1 MTENELRQKVADT
14 INAWIGATKG
24 SAKHLDILE
33 VYNNYRPL
41 ARGYKVQVNDAYC
54 ATTVSAAYIRAGIAE
69 YTGTE
74 CGVEKYIAIAKSK
87 SYWVENDAHTPKI
100 GDACTYDWDDNGV
113 GDCTG
118 AADHI
123 GIVTSVAASYFVV
136 TEGNMSGG
144 KVGTRTMAINGRYIR
159 GFICPD
165 FAAIA
170 KKLGGTSTGTTA
182 GTTTGTTAASSTA
195 KNTAHTVVA
204 GDTLG
209 KIAARYGTT
218 VDALAAI
225 NGIKNVNLIRVGQVI
240 YLTEAAA
247 AVAKL
252 AQLGVINSPDYWDG
266 LAASGTVKYL
276 DLLLTKAAEK
286 ITTKADLRTSTPE
299 NGVGNLV
306 AAGVID
312 TKDYWLAAY
321 HNVANLGAL
330 LCALGG
336 SV

>member
-1 MTENELRQKVADT
+1 MTENQLRQKVADT
-14 INAWIGATKG
+14 INAWVGATKG

-41 ARGYKVQVNDAYC
+41 ARGYKVQVKDAYC
-54 ATTVSAAYIRAGIAE
+54 ATTVSAAYIRAGIAK

-74 CGVEKYIAIAKSK
+74 CGVEKYTLVAKK
-87 SYWVENDAHTPKI
+87 LGIWVENDAHTPKI
-100 GDACTYDWDDNGV
+100 GDACVYDWQDNGV

-118 AADHI
+118 AGDHI
-123 GIVTSVAASYFVV
+123 GIVTKVSAGSFVV

-144 KVGTRTMAINGRYIR
+144 KVGKRTMAINGRYIR

-170 KKLGGTSTGTTA
+170 KKMG
-182 GTTTGTTAASSTA
+182 GTTTGTTPGTTGASSA
-195 KNTAHTVVA
+195 VQGTAHTVVA

-225 NGIKNVNLIRVGQVI
+225 NGIKNKNLIRVGQVI

-252 AQLGVINSPDYWDG
+252 ARLGVINSPDYWQQA
-266 LAASGTVKYL
+266 AASGKVKYL
-276 DLLLTKAAEK
+276 DRLLVKAAEK
-286 ITTKADLRTSTPE
+286 ITKAGPRSSTVA
-299 NGVGNLV
+299 NAVGTLV

-312 TKDYWLAAY
+312 TPDYWLANY
-321 HNVANLGAL
+321 STFPSLDAL

-336 SV
+336 AVK

>member
-1 MTENELRQKVADT
+1 MTENQLRQKVVDT

-24 SAKHLDILE
+24 SAKHLDLLE

-41 ARGYKVQVNDAYC
+41 ARGYKVQVKDAYC
-54 ATTVSAAYIRAGIAE
+54 AATVSAAYIRAGIAE

-74 CGVEKYIAIAKSK
+74 CGVEKYTLVAKK
-87 SYWVENDAHTPKI
+87 LGIWVENDAHTPKI
-100 GDACTYDWDDNGV
+100 GDACVYDWQDNGV

-118 AADHI
+118 AGDHI
-123 GIVTSVAASYFVV
+123 GIVSKVSAGSFVV
-136 TEGNMSGG
+136 TEGNMTGG

-170 KKLGGTSTGTTA
+170 KKLGGT
-182 GTTTGTTAASSTA
+182 TTGTTTPTTGASSA
-195 KNTAHTVVA
+195 VQGTAHTVVA

-209 KIAARYGTT
+209 KIAAKYGTT

-225 NGIKNVNLIRVGQVI
+225 NGIQNKNLIRVGQVV

-247 AVAKL
+247 AVGKL
-252 AQLGVINSPDYWDG
+252 ARLGVINSPDYWNTA
-266 LAASGTVKYL
+266 AASGKVKYL
-276 DLLLTKAAEK
+276 DCLLVQAAGKIKKAG
-286 ITTKADLRTSTPE
+286 TRTATPE
-299 NGVGNLV
+299 AGVAALV
-306 AAGVID
+306 AAGVIN
-312 TKDYWLAAY
+312 TPDYWLANY
-321 HNVANLGAL
+321 RTFPSLDAL

-336 SV
+336 AVK

>member
-1 MTENELRQKVADT
+1 M
-14 INAWIGATKG
+14 
-24 SAKHLDILE
+24 
-33 VYNNYRPL
+33 
-41 ARGYKVQVNDAYC
+41 
-54 ATTVSAAYIRAGIAE
+54 
-69 YTGTE
+69 
-74 CGVEKYIAIAKSK
+74 
-87 SYWVENDAHTPKI
+87 
-100 GDACTYDWDDNGV
+100 

-118 AADHI
+118 AGDHI
-123 GIVTSVAASYFVV
+123 GIVTKVSAGSFVV

-144 KVGTRTMAINGRYIR
+144 KVGKRTMAINGRYIR

-170 KKLGGTSTGTTA
+170 KKMG
-182 GTTTGTTAASSTA
+182 GTTTSTTPGTTGASSAA
-195 KNTAHTVVA
+195 KGTAHTIVA

-225 NGIKNVNLIRVGQVI
+225 NGIKNKNLIRMGQVI

-252 AQLGVINSPDYWDG
+252 ARLGVINSPDYWQQA
-266 LAASGTVKYL
+266 AASGKVKYL
-276 DLLLTKAAEK
+276 DRLLVKAAAKITKAGP
-286 ITTKADLRTSTPE
+286 RSSTVA
-299 NGVGNLV
+299 NAVGALV

-312 TKDYWLAAY
+312 TPDYWLANY
-321 HNVANLGAL
+321 NTFPHLDAL

-336 SV
+336 AVK

>member
-1 MTENELRQKVADT
+1 MTENQLRQKVADT
-14 INAWIGATKG
+14 INAWVGATKG

-41 ARGYKVQVNDAYC
+41 ARGYKVQVKDAYC
-54 ATTVSAAYIRAGIAE
+54 ATTVSAAYIRAGIAK
-69 YTGTE
+69 YTRTE
-74 CGVEKYIAIAKSK
+74 CGVEKYTVAAKK
-87 SYWVENDAHTPKI
+87 LGIWVENDAHTPKI
-100 GDACTYDWDDNGV
+100 GDACVYDWQDNGV

-118 AADHI
+118 AGDHI
-123 GIVTSVAASYFVV
+123 GIVTKVSAGSFVV

-144 KVGTRTMAINGRYIR
+144 KVGKRTMAINGRYIR

-170 KKLGGTSTGTTA
+170 KKMG
-182 GTTTGTTAASSTA
+182 GTTTSTTPGTTGASSAA
-195 KNTAHTVVA
+195 KGTAHTVVA

-225 NGIKNVNLIRVGQVI
+225 NGIKNKNLIRVGQVI

-252 AQLGVINSPDYWDG
+252 AKLGVINSPDYWQRA
-266 LAASGTVKYL
+266 AASGKVKYL
-276 DLLLTKAAEK
+276 DCLLIQAAEK
-286 ITTKADLRTSTPE
+286 ITKAGTRTDTPE
-299 NGVGNLV
+299 EGVAALV
-306 AAGVID
+306 AAGVVN
-312 TKDYWLAAY
+312 TPDYWLANY
-321 HNVANLGAL
+321 RTFPSLDAL

-336 SV
+336 AVK

>member
-1 MTENELRQKVADT
+1 MTENQLRQKVADT
-14 INAWIGATKG
+14 INAWVGATKG

-41 ARGYKVQVNDAYC
+41 ARGYKVQVKDAYC

-74 CGVEKYIAIAKSK
+74 CGVEKYTLVAKAK
-87 SYWVENDAHTPKI
+87 GIWVENDAHTPKI
-100 GDACTYDWDDNGV
+100 GDACVYDWQDNGK

-118 AADHI
+118 AGDHI
-123 GIVTSVAASYFVV
+123 GIVTKVSAGSFVV

-170 KKLGGTSTGTTA
+170 KKMG
-182 GTTTGTTAASSTA
+182 GTTTSTTTPTTGASSA
-195 KNTAHTVVA
+195 VQGTAHTVAA

-225 NGIKNVNLIRVGQVI
+225 NGIRNKNLIRVGQVI

-252 AQLGVINSPDYWDG
+252 AKLGVINSPDYWQRA
-266 LAASGTVKYL
+266 AASGKVKYL
-276 DLLLTKAAEK
+276 DCLLVQAAEK
-286 ITTKADLRTSTPE
+286 ITKAGTRTATTE
-299 NGVGNLV
+299 EGVAALV
-306 AAGVID
+306 AAGVVN
-312 TKDYWLAAY
+312 TPDYWLANY
-321 HNVANLGAL
+321 RTFPSLDAL

-336 SV
+336 AVK

>member
-1 MTENELRQKVADT
+1 MTENELRQKVADI
-14 INAWIGATKG
+14 INAWVGATKG
-24 SAKHLDILE
+24 TAKHLDILE

-74 CGVEKYIAIAKSK
+74 CGVEKYTVVAKNK
-87 SYWVENDAHTPKI
+87 GIWVENDAHTPKI
-100 GDACTYDWDDNGV
+100 GDACVYDWQDNGV

-118 AADHI
+118 AGDHI
-123 GIVTSVAASYFVV
+123 GIVTQVSAGSFVV

-144 KVGTRTMAINGRYIR
+144 KVGKRTMAVNGKYIR

-165 FAAIA
+165 FAAIS
-170 KKLGGTSTGTTA
+170 KKLGGTTTA
-182 GTTTGTTAASSTA
+182 TTPPAAVTPSA
-195 KNTAHTVVA
+195 VQGTAHTVVA

-225 NGIKNVNLIRVGQVI
+225 NGIQNKNLIRVGQVI
-240 YLTEAAA
+240 YLTEVAA

-252 AQLGVINSPDYWDG
+252 ARLGVINSPDYWKRS
-266 LAASGTVKYL
+266 AASGKFKYL

-286 ITTKADLRTSTPE
+286 ITKAGTRTKTPE
-299 NGVGNLV
+299 DGVAALV
-306 AAGVID
+306 AAGVIN
-312 TKDYWLAAY
+312 TPDYWLANY
-321 HNVANLGAL
+321 RTFPSLDAL

-336 SV
+336 AVK

>member
-1 MTENELRQKVADT
+1 MTENQLRQKVADT
-14 INAWIGATKG
+14 INAWVGATKG

-33 VYNNYRPL
+33 VYNNFRPL
-41 ARGYKVQVNDAYC
+41 ARGYPMKASDAYC
-54 ATTVSAAYIRAGIAE
+54 AATVSAAYIRAGIAP

-74 CGVEKYIAIAKSK
+74 CGVEKYTIVAKK
-87 SYWVENDAHTPKI
+87 LGIWVENDAHTPKI
-100 GDACTYDWDDNGV
+100 GDACVYDWDDNGK

-118 AADHI
+118 AGDHI
-123 GIVTSVAASYFVV
+123 GIVTGVSAGSFVV

-144 KVGTRTMAINGRYIR
+144 KVGKRTMAINGRYIR

-170 KKLGGTSTGTTA
+170 KKLGGTSTG
-182 GTTTGTTAASSTA
+182 ASSA
-195 KNTAHTVVA
+195 AQGTAHTVVA

-225 NGIKNVNLIRVGQVI
+225 NGIKDKNLIHVGQVI

-252 AQLGVINSPDYWDG
+252 AKLGVINSPDYWNTA
-266 LAASGTVKYL
+266 AASGKVKYL
-276 DLLLTKAAEK
+276 DRLLIQAAEK
-286 ITTKADLRTSTPE
+286 ITKAGTRTATPE
-299 NGVGNLV
+299 EGVAAMV
-306 AAGVID
+306 AAGVVN
-312 TKDYWLAAY
+312 TPDYWLANY
-321 HNVANLGAL
+321 STFPSLDAL

-336 SV
+336 AVK

>member
-1 MTENELRQKVADT
+1 MTENELRQKVAGI
-14 INAWIGATKG
+14 INAWVGATKG
-24 SAKHLDILE
+24 TPKHLDILE
-33 VYNNYRPL
+33 VYNNHRPL
-41 ARGYKVQVNDAYC
+41 ARGYKVKVTDAYC

-74 CGVEKYIAIAKSK
+74 CGVEKYTLVAKK
-87 SYWVENDAHTPKI
+87 LGIWVENDAHTPKI
-100 GDACTYDWDDNGV
+100 GDACVYDWDDNGV

-118 AADHI
+118 AGDHI
-123 GIVTSVAASYFVV
+123 GIVTKVSTGSFTV
-136 TEGNMSGG
+136 TEGNMTGG
-144 KVGTRTMAINGRYIR
+144 KVGKRTMAVNARYIR

-170 KKLGGTSTGTTA
+170 KKLGGTSTS
-182 GTTTGTTAASSTA
+182 TTTPTTGASSA
-195 KNTAHTVVA
+195 AQGTAHTVVA

-225 NGIKNVNLIRVGQVI
+225 NGIKNKNLIRVGQVV

-247 AVAKL
+247 AVGKL
-252 AQLGVINSPDYWDG
+252 ARLGVINSPDYWQQA
-266 LAASGTVKYL
+266 AASGKVKYL
-276 DLLLTKAAEK
+276 DKLLAKAAEK
-286 ITTKADLRTSTPE
+286 ITKAGTRTTTPE
-299 NGVGNLV
+299 DGVAALV

-312 TKDYWLAAY
+312 TPDYWLANY
-321 HNVANLGAL
+321 RTFPSLDAL

-336 SV
+336 AVK